1 MLLKKIQRPETWTS
15 EDSWQQRDP
24 HRALAGDRPARAG
37 PGRGESPVRRHFGA
51 SAPPLRPRPARDAAP
66 GAATASNALGL
77 VATPPP
83 PPTVLGPRRSEAQR
97 GVRRDI
103 RRNGGACAPGRGL
116 RWARGLSGVTG
127 RGSRAGPARRVT
139 GRGSRAGP
147 ARRVTGRW
155 PERVLT
161 GSVRV
166 LSFSR
171 NWTTQYAS

>member
-1 MLLKKIQRPETWTS
+1 MSKRPHGHRTHPTVDLGRDSFGASKDTTPETWTS

-37 PGRGESPVRRHFGA
+37 PGQGEPPVRRHFGA
-51 SAPPLRPRPARDAAP
+51 SAPPLRPRPARDAAR
-66 GAATASNALGL
+66 GAVTASNALGL

-116 RWARGLSGVTG
+116 RRARGLSGVTG
-127 RGSRAGPARRVT
+127 RR
-139 GRGSRAGP
+139 
-147 ARRVTGRW
+147 

>member
-24 HRALAGDRPARAG
+24 HRALAGERVPGGESGSQAGRAG
-37 PGRGESPVRRHFGA
+37 PRRGEPPVRRHFGA
-51 SAPPLRPRPARDAAP
+51 SAPPLRPRPARDAAR

-116 RWARGLSGVTG
+116 RRARGLSGVTG
-127 RGSRAGPARRVT
+127 RR
-139 GRGSRAGP
+139 
-147 ARRVTGRW
+147 

>member
-24 HRALAGDRPARAG
+24 HRALAGDRPAG
-37 PGRGESPVRRHFGA
+37 PGWGEPPVRRHFGA
-51 SAPPLRPRPARDAAP
+51 SAPPLRPRPARDAAR
-66 GAATASNALGL
+66 GAVTASNALGL

-116 RWARGLSGVTG
+116 RWARGLS
-127 RGSRAGPARRVT
+127 RVT

-147 ARRVTGRW
+147 ARRVTGRR
-155 PERVLT
+155 PERLLT